1 VRSRVKDEAGQ
12 EGGTRDRASAPPAGP
27 GGGSGKV
34 TVLFMGALVLTE
46 KDDP

>member
-1 VRSRVKDEAGQ
+1 MRSRVKDKAGQ
-12 EGGTRDRASAPPAGP
+12 EGAPETEQVRHPLVL
-27 GGGSGKV
+27 GGSGKV